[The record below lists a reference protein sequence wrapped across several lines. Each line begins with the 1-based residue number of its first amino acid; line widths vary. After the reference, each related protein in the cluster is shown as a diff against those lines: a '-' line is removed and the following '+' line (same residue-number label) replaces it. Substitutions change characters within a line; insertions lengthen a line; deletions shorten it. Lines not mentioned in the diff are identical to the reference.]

1 MKHAKPSS
9 NGSKVDQTAAFHS
22 NFARLAKKTSREEAI
37 ATVKADLNNASGWYA
52 LGRLLALEGEK
63 EKARDCFTRAVAL
76 DSSVRNRPGLR
87 RRSAPTELP
96 DWL

>member
-1 MKHAKPSS
+1 MRQAGMH
-9 NGSKVDQTAAFHS
+9 
-22 NFARLAKKTSREEAI
+22 
-37 ATVKADLNNASGWYA
+37 A

-63 EKARDCFTRAVAL
+63 EKARDGFTRAVAL

>member
-1 MKHAKPSS
+1 MRQAGMH
-9 NGSKVDQTAAFHS
+9 
-22 NFARLAKKTSREEAI
+22 
-37 ATVKADLNNASGWYA
+37 A

-63 EKARDCFTRAVAL
+63 EKARDGFTHAVAL

-87 RRSAPTELP
+87 RRCAPTELP